1 MSRSLFWGQV
11 TDVRGWFND
20 NVSDELLKATVEK
33 VLGGNRDAAI
43 GISSNVKDG
52 TYTRSVAKDL
62 FPHIRR
68 ARIESCLFGLESEF
82 PSISVQSLLNSTKS
96 HYHTRIR
103 SGNVILTASSVLT
116 PRGLVR
122 EAEFRNHYAS
132 AQFKFD
138 INQYGTLSPVTL
150 ELASSDEL
158 LYGIILYCPAE
169 GNRFE
174 IGSIHLGF
182 PNQDCTGYVDCV
194 DLMKV
199 FPNALKRTE
208 VEEIQD
214 QAIVKLLLEQAEAFL
229 PGRDREA
236 K

>member
-1 MSRSLFWGQV
+1 MGQV

-43 GISSNVKDG
+43 GISPNVKDG

-150 ELASSDEL
+150 
-158 LYGIILYCPAE
+158 
-169 GNRFE
+169 
-174 IGSIHLGF
+174 
-182 PNQDCTGYVDCV
+182 
-194 DLMKV
+194 
-199 FPNALKRTE
+199 
-208 VEEIQD
+208 
-214 QAIVKLLLEQAEAFL
+214 
-229 PGRDREA
+229 
-236 K
+236 